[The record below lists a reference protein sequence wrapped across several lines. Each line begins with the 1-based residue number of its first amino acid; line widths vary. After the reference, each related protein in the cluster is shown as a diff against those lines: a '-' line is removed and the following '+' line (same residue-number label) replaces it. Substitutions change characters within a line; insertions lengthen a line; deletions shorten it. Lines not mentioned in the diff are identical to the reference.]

1 MAKLTGKLA
10 TIDLYS
16 STTTQPGPY
25 QVGQIAWDVNG
36 KAFRYVLNGATAM
49 TVGQLQQSAAG
60 MGATYT
66 NMAVGTAGAKGDA
79 FIQVT
84 NGTSTI
90 TSQQFEG
97 GSILVY
103 TAGTAVIGDE
113 YTIVAV
119 TGTLTTGGALK
130 VYLDR
135 PLRTAITTSA
145 TVTMVPSPFAGVVPT
160 PLTTSTGMCVGVA
173 VYAIP
178 ASAYGWIQTHG
189 QSSAIIDGS
198 AVVIGGMVGINNT
211 VTGSISAGGTAMPLN
226 VYVGKALATGASGKG
241 ISVFLNID

>member
-1 MAKLTGKLA
+1 MAKLAKLA
-10 TIDLYS
+10 DIDLYD
-16 STTTQPGPY
+16 STTTQPSPY
-25 QVGQIAWDVNG
+25 KVGQIAWDVNG

-49 TVGQLQQSAAG
+49 TVGQLQQSPANVG
-60 MGATYT
+60 DTYH
-66 NMAVGTAGAKGDA
+66 NMVVGTAGVAGQA

-97 GSILVY
+97 GSIFVY
-103 TAGTAVIGDE
+103 TAGTDVIADE
-113 YTIVAV
+113 YTITAV
-119 TGTLTTGGALK
+119 TGTYTTGGALK

-145 TVTMVPSPFAGVVPT
+145 TVDMVPSPFSGVIPT
-160 PLTTSTGMCVGVA
+160 PLTTSTGMAVGVA

-189 QSSAIIDGS
+189 TAAVIFDAAAI
-198 AVVIGGMVGINNT
+198 VVGGMVGNANT
-211 VTGSISAGGTAMPLN
+211 VTGSASLGTGGTP
-226 VYVGKALATGASGKG
+226 VIGKALATAASGKAG
-241 ISVFLNID
+241 SVFLNID